1 MKKKNI
7 TKLTILMMCLPYFTA
22 IPKNVFAEETESS
35 FEATETSEEK
45 TQLSEE
51 QIQQIEE
58 EFSVPTLKKNRKKEV
73 IEETTFEAEEDTNQE
88 QLIEPTEFNATP
100 RGTTI
105 TVTSPILWL
114 PLGATEDVLNTAYL
128 NQGRIEIDG
137 KQVGAG
143 QVWMFSYLNGDTDT
157 FDGSDDIERF
167 YSSSISDKSNDNNKT
182 IAKEN
187 YKLNYGNS
195 LVFESGG
202 KISGA
207 FTHNVKTYPSQ
218 ENYYD
223 VEIVANSARGSR
235 NDVINS
241 AYGDK
246 EYFKIEA
253 FSSLGNFENPSKSV
267 VAKGND
273 KKGDVLN
280 RWGRYRVSEG
290 TIIRTWSAE
299 PNDSKFYISN
309 GSSTQ
314 TYKYANNDGYAL
326 YRVTKTGLEPIL
338 LTPLKV
344 KPQTITTNTTDL
356 ELNSMLDDL
365 FEDIP
370 EGVTVDK
377 FIEYPERKKPGKSKG
392 KVQVT
397 EKSSTT
403 QNKEVRETY
412 EIPFDVIEVPLEVE
426 IKEVDLLLGQDA
438 SNINPKDFI
447 ESVQYKGQMLNKDE
461 YTATFEEEPYT
472 KIVGTDDEAEIEI
485 TINSDSSISTTVFPK
500 PNVRWGNTIASRNEI
515 NQYSE
520 MMTSISLLEDNQ
532 NPILKMTYGDGH
544 NNRTRSGN
552 ELQIYRKDNTNIL
565 FSEKEN
571 ASWSYQSDSIDKW
584 QPKLDKI
591 DFEYGDVLK
600 QTIYDYRGTNF
611 KGTNTYM
618 SRSDELVKETEGY
631 EDAYYELTKDG
642 YNLLQLNQ
650 ITTRNNVLVFDEGDS
665 SEKINEQAINAIEF
679 PNHITNKEKY
689 RFELSEVDTSN
700 PGKRKAKMNIYE
712 KLASGGEFMISKS
725 VDYVVNET
733 PISVELKEVEIPVGT
748 KLEFL
753 DPNSYV
759 KKVVKN
765 GKELN
770 ASEYTASFK
779 KAPTT
784 SKVGKSETTIKI
796 ITKEDNKSIV
806 EKTNTKILWGDT
818 VGSSLD
824 GTSKTPIDASIS
836 MLHDGKKP
844 YLVAN
849 EGTGLAVNASSGTYI
864 NVYQN
869 SEDNAGRIFYVNPY
883 YPKGDARK
891 TMEVFNKAFD
901 EQEFNYGDVIVYE
914 TRNEEEVGL
923 KLWASRNEELIK
935 ESVGYNKSF
944 YEMTK
949 DGYRL
954 MRANEI
960 ALNDKII
967 TVPFNTKHDEMNK
980 KAIETVI
987 LPEGSTAS
995 DFRFEFASV
1004 DTASSGKKKT
1014 KLNIYEKL
1022 ASGKEFK
1029 TTVDVEYIVNA
1040 QVTEKFYDEA
1050 GKEIK
1055 TAKRTNFDFGKTYTP
1070 KPDSYISSGDELYNY
1085 KGWLKENEKPGTDTP
1100 RNGIPEET
1108 AKEATFHYIYEK
1120 SDKHINM
1127 TIPTEM
1133 IFGTENGKDVTSVDY
1148 EIKNNSNKVKT
1159 AISLNEFKKETSEVK
1174 LLTSKEKDPTKT
1186 AQSARLNLTTNGQTT
1201 VGSLN
1206 DTTKNE
1212 TITTLNPGEKASMGI
1227 SGKYFGSQKE
1237 SARIKYNMMLKFTVV
1252 PD

>member
-1 MKKKNI
+1 
-7 TKLTILMMCLPYFTA
+7 MCFPYFTA
-22 IPKNVFAEETESS
+22 IPQNVFSEELESS
-35 FEATETSEEK
+35 VETTEMSKEKKQFSEER
-45 TQLSEE
+45 SEE
-51 QIQQIEE
+51 DFNI
-58 EFSVPTLKKNRKKEV
+58 PTLKGNFNKEQ
-73 IEETTFEAEEDTNQE
+73 EEEAIFETKETDHKH
-88 QLIEPTEFNATP
+88 LIGSTEFDATP
-100 RGTTI
+100 RGSTI
-105 TVTSPILWL
+105 TATKPTLWV
-114 PLGATEDVLNTAYL
+114 PLGANEDVINTAYL
-128 NQGRIEIDG
+128 NQGEVKIDG
-137 KQVGAG
+137 KKAEAEDFRMITYV
-143 QVWMFSYLNGDTDT
+143 LGDTDT
-157 FDGSDDIERF
+157 FDASHEIEMT
-167 YSSSISDKSNDNNKT
+167 YSSSISDKTNSDNST
-182 IAKEN
+182 SVRGN

-195 LVFESGG
+195 LVFESNE
-202 KISGA
+202 KILGA
-207 FTHNVKTYPSQ
+207 FTHNVKTYPGFKD
-218 ENYYD
+218 YYD
-223 VEIVANSARGSR
+223 VEIVANNASGSR

-241 AYGDK
+241 TYGDK

-299 PNDSKFYISN
+299 SSNSKLYVSN

-314 TYKYANNDGYAL
+314 SYKYANSDGYAL
-326 YRVTKTGLEPIL
+326 YRVTKSGLEPIL
-338 LTPLKV
+338 MTPLKV
-344 KPQTITTNTTDL
+344 KSQTITTRTTD
-356 ELNSMLDDL
+356 EELDDMLEEL
-365 FEDIP
+365 FEEIP
-370 EGVTVDK
+370 DGVTVDK
-377 FIEYPERKKPGKSKG
+377 FIEYPKRDKLGKSKG
-392 KVQVT
+392 KVQIT

-403 QNKEVRETY
+403 QNKEVKDIY

-426 IKEVDLLLGQDA
+426 FNEVDILLGMNGD
-438 SNINPKDFI
+438 NIDVYDFI
-447 ESVQYKGQMLNKDE
+447 DSVYYNGEKLDRDE
-461 YTATFEEEPYT
+461 YTAKFSGAPYT
-472 KIVGTDDEAEIEI
+472 KMIGKDDEVGIEI
-485 TINSDSSISTTVFPK
+485 TLSEDEFVSIDEMATA
-500 PNVRWGNTIASRNEI
+500 NIIWGNTLVSRTDI
-515 NQYSE
+515 SDRSE
-520 MMTSISLLEDNQ
+520 MMTSISLLNNNDKPQ
-532 NPILKMTYGDGH
+532 LKMTYGTGN
-544 NNRTRSGN
+544 NNRVRSGN
-552 ELQIYRKDNTNIL
+552 DLHIYRGDTNQVL
-565 FSEKEN
+565 FSEKEPY
-571 ASWSYQSDSIDKW
+571 SWSYQSAAIDAW

-591 DFEYGDVLK
+591 ELEYGDVVK
-600 QTIYDYRGTNF
+600 QTIFDYRDMKVSGTH
-611 KGTNTYM
+611 TYV
-618 SRSDELVKETEGY
+618 SRDEELIKETEGY

-650 ITTRNNVLVFDEGDS
+650 ITTKNNVLVFDEGDS

-689 RFELSEVDTSN
+689 QFELSEVDTSN

-712 KLASGGEFMISKS
+712 KLASGGEFMVSKS

-733 PISVELKEVEIPVGT
+733 PILVELKEVEIPVGT

-770 ASEYTASFK
+770 ASEYTVNFE

-796 ITKEDNKSIV
+796 TTKEDNKSIV
-806 EKTNTKILWGDT
+806 EKTNTKVLWGDT

-836 MLHDGKKP
+836 MLHDEKKP

-980 KAIETVI
+980 KAIETVV

-1159 AISLNEFKKETSEVK
+1159 AVSLNEFKKETSEVK

-1186 AQSARLNLTTNGQTT
+1186 AHSARLNLTTNGQIA

-1227 SGKYFGSQKE
+1227 SGNYFGSQKE

-1252 PD
+1252 PN